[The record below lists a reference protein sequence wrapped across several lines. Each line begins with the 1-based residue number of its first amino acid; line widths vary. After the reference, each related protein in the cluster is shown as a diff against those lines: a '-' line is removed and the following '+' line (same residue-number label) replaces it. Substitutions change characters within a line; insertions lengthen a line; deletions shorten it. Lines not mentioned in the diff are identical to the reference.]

1 MCGMLVFIA
10 TGASAPTP
18 PATTRAP
25 FTGLFAEDGADS
37 QQGTYQKNGD
47 DECVCHNVVSVVVF
61 LVCKISVFC
70 RLIGIGAHR
79 LHQNTQKDDAGNQLP
94 GAEYAGGAQEP

>member
-1 MCGMLVFIA
+1 MLGFIA

-18 PATTRAP
+18 PATTRAT

-61 LVCKISVFC
+61 EVCKISVFR

-79 LHQNTQKDDAGNQLP
+79 LHQNTQQDDAGNQLP
-94 GAEYAGGAQEP
+94 CAEYAGGA

>member
-1 MCGMLVFIA
+1 MCCMLCFIA

-25 FTGLFAEDGADS
+25 FTGLFTKDGADS
-37 QQGTYQKNGD
+37 QQGTYQKNSD

-61 LVCKISVFC
+61 EVCKISVFC

-79 LHQNTQKDDAGNQLP
+79 LHQNTQQDDAGNQLP
-94 GAEYAGGAQEP
+94 CAEYAGGA